1 MAFYDW
7 NGNGKKDFA
16 DDFIE
21 YHIYKESTSN
31 NKHVSHSSGNGI
43 SNFGAILSVIGGL
56 VLQAI
61 FYMIFGIEVENVP
74 VFVIIVL
81 WVVFSILCAAV
92 IEKIQR

>member
-61 FYMIFGIEVENVP
+61 FYMILLLLLVTNLF
-74 VFVIIVL
+74 FVYFLQWLLQQIHYHL
-81 WVVFSILCAAV
+81 NQL
-92 IEKIQR
+92 